1 MEMRK
6 IIYLLS
12 VLFILSACGKTGI
25 FSTNEIKGKF
35 TDYEGKVIY
44 AVYENFE
51 SGMITDTI
59 LMKKSKFKCNL
70 KLNDNKTP
78 VYLLDEKLNKITN
91 LFIKEGDEITLSGSS
106 KPYEAIIRG
115 DSTNL
120 YLGCFLNENSR
131 LISKYDSLKNIYID
145 NYKDSLY
152 LDELVKVND
161 TIVRNATYFVEFNPS
176 SPASTFV
183 LYEYIASPKYKI
195 LSKTLS
201 EKLNS
206 SAKTDV
212 ISARVEHFAALQKL
226 DKGKVLPYSQLKT
239 VKDSLV
245 YSYTYKNK
253 ITILTFWDSSD
264 SLSISKVKEVEL
276 FYDTLKQKNKVSI
289 HMVSLDTDK
298 NNWITT
304 VDSLNSSY
312 FQTHLSDGWM
322 NKDISTINLRVVP
335 SVFLLNRNG
344 IIIGRELEFDSLSY
358 LIDKAIINNDSIDN
372 IKKNRNR
379 RSKK

>member
-1 MEMRK
+1 
-6 IIYLLS
+6 
-12 VLFILSACGKTGI
+12 
-25 FSTNEIKGKF
+25 
-35 TDYEGKVIY
+35 
-44 AVYENFE
+44 
-51 SGMITDTI
+51 
-59 LMKKSKFKCNL
+59 MKKSKFKCNL
-70 KLNDNKTP
+70 KLNDSKTP

-106 KPYEAIIRG
+106 KPYEAIIQG

-131 LISKYDSLKNIYID
+131 LISKYDSLKSIYID
-145 NYKDSLY
+145 NYRDSLY

-161 TIVRNATYFVEFNPS
+161 TIVRNATYFVEFNTS

-201 EKLNS
+201 EKLNP

-212 ISARVEHFAALQKL
+212 ISARVEHFAALQKF

-276 FYDTLKQKNKVSI
+276 FYDTLKQKNNVSL

-298 NNWITT
+298 KNWIST
-304 VDSLNSSY
+304 VDSLKPFSLHTY
-312 FQTHLSDGWM
+312 ISDGWM
-322 NKDISTINLRVVP
+322 NKDISTINLRLVP

-372 IKKNRNR
+372 IKKNRNKK
-379 RSKK
+379 SKK